1 MRKGYFACVFLLI
14 AGCLPAV
21 AQTKPPAAAPYKA
34 VAVTL
39 PVAVADPAFEAMR
52 KQLGEIAQ
60 RKDRAALTALIV
72 GQGFFWDRDKRDGA
86 DKRKSGFD
94 NLATALALNNKTSAG
109 WEILFSFTDDPTAA
123 ASPAHKNALCAPGE
137 PGYKRADYEALL
149 KATQTDASDWGYPVS
164 AGIEVRATPQA
175 NSAVVEKLGLNFVRV
190 SPGNAPVSAAYLR
203 IITPDGKAG
212 FVSVDEIAT
221 TGGDQLCYV
230 KDNGAWKIGGYIGG
244 GEAE

>member
-1 MRKGYFACVFLLI
+1 MRKSYFVWAVLLI
-14 AGCLPAV
+14 AGTLQAA
-21 AQTKPPAAAPYKA
+21 AQTQPPAAPPYKA

-39 PVAVADPAFEAMR
+39 PAAVTDPDFEALR
-52 KQLGEIAQ
+52 KKLGEAAQ
-60 RKDRAALTALIV
+60 RKDRAALAALV
-72 GQGFFWDRDKRDGA
+72 LAQGFFWDRDNRDGA

-94 NLATALALNNKTSAG
+94 NLATALALNTKTSAG
-109 WEILFSFTDDPTAA
+109 WEILFSFTDDPTAS
-123 ASPAHKNALCAPGE
+123 ASPAHKTALCAPGE
-137 PGYKRADYEALL
+137 PGYKRAEFDALV
-149 KATQTDASDWGYPVS
+149 KATQTEASDWGYPVS

-175 NSAVVEKLGLNFVRV
+175 GAPVIEKLGLTFIRV
-190 SPGNAPVSAAYLR
+190 SPGNAPASAAFLR